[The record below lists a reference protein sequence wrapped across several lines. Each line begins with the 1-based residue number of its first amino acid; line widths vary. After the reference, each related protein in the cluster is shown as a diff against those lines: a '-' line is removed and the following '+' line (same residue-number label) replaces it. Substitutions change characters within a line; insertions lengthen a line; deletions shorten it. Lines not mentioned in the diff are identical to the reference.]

1 MRHHDEGS
9 FPVFAHGLELWP
21 FTYDLTVRCW
31 NTCGRYAGCSS
42 PTRRCMPA
50 PYVAMASSERGDVL
64 LRRRESDGALEL
76 RVNGVF
82 MMDDRET
89 GTERLLAEL
98 ALEAAAVPAEAGCE
112 ARFGDAARGHGRG
125 SAGRGLTVLVGGLG
139 LGFTLAAVL
148 NDDRVDRVIVAE
160 IEPSLVSW
168 HKQGIVP
175 GSDIGDHRVEVVI
188 GDVRDVVSGVA
199 AHIIDVLLLDV
210 DNGPDTLVHSGNA
223 DIYRVSFLLT
233 CREAL
238 RERGLLAIWSA
249 DSSRSLSESVSDVF
263 GRCDERTLP
272 VRLGRRDT
280 TYHLFLATR

>member
-1 MRHHDEGS
+1 
-9 FPVFAHGLELWP
+9 
-21 FTYDLTVRCW
+21 
-31 NTCGRYAGCSS
+31 
-42 PTRRCMPA
+42 MPSE
-50 PYVAMASSERGDVL
+50 YVATASSDRGDVL
-64 LRRRESDGALEL
+64 LRRRAGDGALEL

-82 MMDDRET
+82 VMDTLEA

-98 ALEAAAVPAEAGCE
+98 SLAALPAE
-112 ARFGDAARGHGRG
+112 
-125 SAGRGLTVLVGGLG
+125 RGLEVLVGGLG

-148 NDDRVDRVIVAE
+148 NDDRVDRVVVAE
-160 IEPSLVSW
+160 IEPSLVAW

-175 GSDIGDHRVEVVI
+175 GSGIGDHRVEVVI

-199 AHIIDVLLLDV
+199 AHTIDVLLLDV
-210 DNGPDTLVHSGNA
+210 DNGPDCLVYSSNA
-223 DIYRVSFLLT
+223 GVYSVPFLRS

-238 RERGLLAIWSA
+238 REGGVLAIWSA
-249 DSSRSLSESVSDVF
+249 DPSRSLSEAVSDVF